1 MSRGCTLIR
10 LTRGKKCIILSS
22 GLHKSLFFC
31 IFVADMYRITRE
43 QYDML
48 HRVSVE
54 GKRAVDK
61 ALLTDLMEMTGV
73 RVANTLCGQC
83 WVDATMQVYNVIKR
97 AGYEID
103 DTMGD

>member
-1 MSRGCTLIR
+1 
-10 LTRGKKCIILSS
+10 
-22 GLHKSLFFC
+22 
-31 IFVADMYRITRE
+31 MYRITQA

-61 ALLTDLMEMTGV
+61 ALLTELMAMTGV

-83 WVDATMQVYNVIKR
+83 WVDATMQVYNTLKR
-97 AGYEID
+97 VGYEVTD
-103 DTMGD
+103 

>member
-1 MSRGCTLIR
+1 MYS
-10 LTRGKKCIILSS
+10 LTK
-22 GLHKSLFFC
+22 
-31 IFVADMYRITRE
+31 A
-43 QYDML
+43 QYNML

-61 ALLTDLMEMTGV
+61 QLLSELLDMTGV

-97 AGYEID
+97 AGYEVTD
-103 DTMGD
+103 

>member
-1 MSRGCTLIR
+1 
-10 LTRGKKCIILSS
+10 
-22 GLHKSLFFC
+22 
-31 IFVADMYRITRE
+31 MYRITQA

-61 ALLTDLMEMTGV
+61 SLLSDLMAMTGV

-83 WVDATMQVYNVIKR
+83 WVDATMQVYGVLR
-97 AGYEID
+97 RGGYEVTD
-103 DTMGD
+103 